1 VLPVLAELSLPALA
15 AVVAGLMLVDGTPLV
30 GLLIPGDL
38 VVVSA
43 STVAGW
49 PAVLVAVVVWTAALV
64 SGHAAG
70 YLAGRHYGAH
80 LWASRIGRRIGF
92 ERWCRAERTLRNGGD
107 RTVVATPFIPVVNT
121 VLPLLAGA
129 LGLRPSRYLLLIVIA
144 DAAWIG
150 VWAGVGIGSQQLA
163 ALLGVADVALLISVS
178 VSVAALLASTLALH
192 HSHRRAHPDGLVS
205 PTHSEQTPPDDGAD
219 LPACMAGHVR
229 NAASAITA
237 AHRQEADDRF
247 TVTTSEPVPGV
258 RVVTAAGEATITN
271 SPVLDAALR
280 AQVAAAPDHLVVDL
294 TGVRFLNYHTVVSLV
309 SVHRAASRAGIA
321 FHLIGTDTPAVHR
334 PLRISGVLRHL
345 DKHRRPSLAYVLA
358 DVDAGPHSAGST

>member
-1 VLPVLAELSLPALA
+1 VR
-15 AVVAGLMLVDGTPLV
+15 
-30 GLLIPGDL
+30 
-38 VVVSA
+38 
-43 STVAGW
+43 
-49 PAVLVAVVVWTAALV
+49 
-64 SGHAAG
+64 
-70 YLAGRHYGAH
+70 GRP
-80 LWASRIGRRIGF
+80 
-92 ERWCRAERTLRNGGD
+92 C
-107 RTVVATPFIPVVNT
+107 
-121 VLPLLAGA
+121 
-129 LGLRPSRYLLLIVIA
+129 
-144 DAAWIG
+144 
-150 VWAGVGIGSQQLA
+150 
-163 ALLGVADVALLISVS
+163 
-178 VSVAALLASTLALH
+178 
-192 HSHRRAHPDGLVS
+192 PD
-205 PTHSEQTPPDDGAD
+205 
-219 LPACMAGHVR
+219 
-229 NAASAITA
+229 AASAITA
-237 AHRQEADDRF
+237 AHHQEADDRF